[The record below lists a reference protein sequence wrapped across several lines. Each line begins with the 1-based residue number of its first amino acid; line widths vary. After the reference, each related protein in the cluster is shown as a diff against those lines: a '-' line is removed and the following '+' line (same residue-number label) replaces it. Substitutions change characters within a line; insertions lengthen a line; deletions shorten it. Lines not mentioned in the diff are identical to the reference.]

1 MSPVGD
7 ATTFRPVG
15 FVAGFATLLKVGPLN
30 GTCVEGFGF
39 FWTPFVGLRTPC
51 VGLEGLLGA
60 VTTLRPFMIGAF
72 FSGCLIAPCEGLGDP
87 CSMTGVAM
95 VGGATTLMAE
105 LKGASLAVN
114 GIVGCRAL
122 FNVGLFPPDGLLPTG
137 LGGLGWVLSTGSL
150 PINLMKERSYHV
162 FSNND
167 AEC

>member
-60 VTTLRPFMIGAF
+60 VTTLRPFMIGAL
-72 FSGCLIAPCEGLGDP
+72 FSGGLIAPCEGLGEP
-87 CSMTGVAM
+87 CSITLLM
-95 VGGATTLMAE
+95 VGGDTTLIAE

-122 FNVGLFPPDGLLPTG
+122 FNVGLLPLGGLLPTG

-150 PINLMKERSYHV
+150 PINLKIER
-162 FSNND
+162 
-167 AEC
+167 

>member
-39 FWTPFVGLRTPC
+39 FWTPFVGLLTPC
-51 VGLEGLLGA
+51 VGLGGLLGG
-60 VTTLRPFMIGAF
+60 VTTLRPLLIGTF
-72 FSGCLIAPCEGLGDP
+72 FSGGLLVPCEGLGEP
-87 CSMTGVAM
+87 CSMTLLM

-122 FNVGLFPPDGLLPTG
+122 FNVGLLPLGGLLPTG

-150 PINLMKERSYHV
+150 PINLKIER
-162 FSNND
+162 
-167 AEC
+167 